1 MKHEIDIFSEI
12 VDSIRDRYDILSYSH
27 VGTTYVFTTDNLGDM
42 LVDDYIEIL
51 GIDCLVTAVDSNLLQ
66 FTIVSESDLETA
78 QWWKAKKPYFD
89 YEKVLG
95 ESNTLLEKTNS
106 AIYRLQK
113 YPLIFLPL
121 DIEQERDVDSAIQ
134 IQLKNVIF
142 YILTSTENNNQYANW
157 RLTNI
162 FKTILIPI
170 YEKFFEAVKISPYI
184 YDKNNLINHLYIENY
199 LQSDNNN
206 NIFNEYTDAIQL
218 RFSNISLI
226 NLSSSC
232 DKFAIAPLPYIVFS
246 YSNFN
251 AVYADDI
258 DYNDIINCSLTATN
272 NSAIAQNCI
281 VNFKTGKY
289 IVQVQQTIAANS
301 SVVFE
306 YTFEDIDIFQENIV
320 TAIDLQNNTIG
331 SVTIPAYPEFEMFFD
346 AQVENMTAMI
356 TLSANDF
363 CNIYWGDGTSDEII
377 LSGNYSHNSS
387 EYSHTYLSTGL
398 KRITFT
404 DARRLQMFYISYLNT
419 KTYSS
424 YYISDISQLRNL
436 HYFGIFVGSG
446 GVSFNKNIT
455 FTPSAFAKATKNTDN
470 IYLSTLKGFVNDLC
484 FSRKIYTNITLRF
497 AYNFNVSANKLATI
511 MYYCKSFRIY
521 AASVDETPY
530 TNRTININSL
540 ILAPYI
546 TSSFLFSYCNCPN
559 IDRNSNFG
567 NGYTYNFQSSNLTSE
582 AVDNAIYV
590 VRNTNNYTGTGV
602 KTLNLSNNSRRTH
615 ASDADLAIL
624 LSRGWGVTVSE
635 PL

>member
-27 VGTTYVFTTDNLGDM
+27 IGTTYVFTTDNLGDM

-51 GIDCLVTAVDSNLLQ
+51 GIDCLVTAIDSNLLQ
-66 FTIVSESDLETA
+66 FTIVSQSDLETA

-89 YEKVLG
+89 YEKILG

-170 YEKFFEAVKISPYI
+170 YEKFFEAIKISPYI

-246 YSNFN
+246 YSNFS
-251 AVYADDI
+251 AVYADDV
-258 DYNDIINCSLTATN
+258 DYNDIISCSLTATN

-281 VNFKTGKY
+281 INFKTGKY

-306 YTFEDIDIFQENIV
+306 CTFENIDIFQENIV
-320 TAIDLQNNTIG
+320 TVFNSANQLID
-331 SVTIPAYPEFEMFFD
+331 SVTLVATPQFEMYFEATEQKPQFYIMLMSWIPGNYIVYD
-346 AQVENMTAMI
+346 
-356 TLSANDF
+356 
-363 CNIYWGDGTSDEII
+363 DGTSEEISVGYSTYHYKTFAPGMHLIYFSNSKEIRNFRWLTNSETFLNPQIYITNQFWKLSNLQYLYLYHTSSLWFENITI
-377 LSGNYSHNSS
+377 LPN
-387 EYSHTYLSTGL
+387 ELLRMKKIDTLSVRNIRNCPLKIYYPETLGGL
-398 KRITFT
+398 QFSQITNPQIENNFFQKLSNVSNIQ
-404 DARRLQMFYISYLNT
+404 AYLNASLFSITLPELLFFT
-419 KTYSS
+419 KITVAV
-424 YYISDISQLRNL
+424 
-436 HYFGIFVGSG
+436 IFVY
-446 GVSFNKNIT
+446 F
-455 FTPSAFAKATKNTDN
+455 
-470 IYLSTLKGFVNDLC
+470 
-484 FSRKIYTNITLRF
+484 
-497 AYNFNVSANKLATI
+497 
-511 MYYCKSFRIY
+511 
-521 AASVDETPY
+521 
-530 TNRTININSL
+530 
-540 ILAPYI
+540 
-546 TSSFLFSYCNCPN
+546 NCPN
-559 IDRNSNFG
+559 ISRDSNLG
-567 NGYTYNFQSSNLTSE
+567 SGYAYNFQNSKLTSQ
-582 AVDNAIYV
+582 ACDNLIYV
-590 VRNTNNYTGTGV
+590 IRNTNNYTGTYA
-602 KTLNLSNNSRRTH
+602 KYLILNGSSNARRTH
-615 ASDADLAIL
+615 ASDDDKAYL
-624 LSRGWGVTVSE
+624 LSKGWVVTANE